1 MMDMHTDDHGCQ
13 PPYSRGLA
21 FLRQDVGHM
30 RKVKQLQTREARLTA
45 LLLRASQALAQGD
58 KWERV
63 EVAMQIETTLAEMGE
78 E

>member
-30 RKVKQLQTREARLTA
+30 RKVKQFQTREARLTA
-45 LLLRASQALAQGD
+45 LLQRASKALAQGD

-63 EVAMQIETTLAEMGE
+63 EVALQIETTLAEMGE